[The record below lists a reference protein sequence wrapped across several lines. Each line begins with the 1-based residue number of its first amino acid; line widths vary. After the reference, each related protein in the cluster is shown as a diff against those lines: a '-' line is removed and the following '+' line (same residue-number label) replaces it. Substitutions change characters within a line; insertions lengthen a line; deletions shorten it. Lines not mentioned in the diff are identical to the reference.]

1 MKHLIRIVLV
11 AALFQAA
18 FASAA
23 DPNAPAGSV
32 ERGKKLFIKHTCF
45 SCHGTVGQGGERSAG
60 PKLAPN
66 PFPYAAFAMQ
76 VRQPRGVMPRYPAQF
91 ISDQDLADIYSY
103 VASIPAGPAAKDIP
117 ILKNF

>member
-1 MKHLIRIVLV
+1 
-11 AALFQAA
+11 
-18 FASAA
+18 
-23 DPNAPAGSV
+23 
-32 ERGKKLFIKHTCF
+32 
-45 SCHGTVGQGGERSAG
+45 
-60 PKLAPN
+60 
-66 PFPYAAFAMQ
+66 